1 VLRSGEE
8 SVEVAVERVMR
19 LLASRIL
26 RCSTARGPISVA
38 EPDAHRDLDPTNG
51 YIAGMRARLF
61 SRTRGASG
69 RSRLPAVLLALV
81 ASAVAL
87 LVPGALAA
95 SSAPAVT
102 TSGYSNV
109 TIKGPPRATSVA
121 ADTGAVWS
129 ARRIADG

>member
-1 VLRSGEE
+1 MK
-8 SVEVAVERVMR
+8 VAVERVIR

-26 RCSTARGPISVA
+26 RYSTARGPISVA
-38 EPDAHRDLDPTNG
+38 EPGANHDLAPANG
-51 YIAGMRARLF
+51 YIVGMRVRLL

-109 TIKGPPRATSVA
+109 TTKGPPRATSVA
-121 ADTGAVWS
+121 AGTGVVWS